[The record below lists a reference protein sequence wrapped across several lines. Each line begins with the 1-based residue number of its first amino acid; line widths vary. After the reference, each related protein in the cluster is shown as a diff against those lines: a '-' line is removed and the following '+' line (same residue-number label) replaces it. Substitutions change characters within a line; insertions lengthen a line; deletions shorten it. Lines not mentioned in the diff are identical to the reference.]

1 MIRCAFPCSYQW
13 FRNERWLK
21 IQKMQNPNSNETS
34 PVLVEIKDLRKVYP
48 NGYEALSNIS
58 FTLKSGEFVCIIG
71 RSGAGKSTLLR
82 CINGLI
88 PLSGGSLRV
97 NGTEFTTLSDQEKLL
112 LRRRIGFIFQ
122 EFNLVDRLTV
132 LRNVLIGRIGYKNDL
147 SAMLG
152 YFSQEDREKALW
164 SLKRVNMLHRAKS
177 RADRLSGGEK
187 QRVAIARAL
196 AQEPFLILADEP
208 VASLDPEL
216 TWEVMND
223 LQTIAREENVP
234 TLVNIH
240 DLETARHFADR
251 IIGIA
256 KGRILFDGPV
266 RDLTSDH
273 LREIYRSNDLQK
285 KSRYEI

>member
-1 MIRCAFPCSYQW
+1 M
-13 FRNERWLK
+13 EK
-21 IQKMQNPNSNETS
+21 NSPGS
-34 PVLVEIKDLRKVYP
+34 QLMLEIKNLRKVYP

-58 FTLKSGEFVCIIG
+58 FNLYGGEFVCIIG

-88 PLSGGSLRV
+88 PITEGNLKV
-97 NGTEFTTLSDQEKLL
+97 NGTEITTLTDQEKLL

-122 EFNLVDRLTV
+122 EFNLVDRLTA
-132 LRNVLIGRIGYKNDL
+132 LRNVLTGR
-147 SAMLG
+147 LG
-152 YFSQEDREKALW
+152 YVDDFSALLGIFGQEHREKALW
-164 SLKRVNMLHRAKS
+164 CLQRVNMLHRAKS

-196 AQEPFLILADEP
+196 AQEPFLLLADEP

-216 TWEVMND
+216 TWGVMND
-223 LQTIAREENVP
+223 LKTIAKEENVP

-240 DLETARHFADR
+240 DLETAKFFADR

-256 KGRILFDGPV
+256 KGRILYDGPV
-266 RDLTSDH
+266 KDLSNNV
-273 LREIYRSNDLQK
+273 LREIYRSDNPNL
-285 KSRYEI
+285 KSRYELIAD

>member
-1 MIRCAFPCSYQW
+1 M
-13 FRNERWLK
+13 
-21 IQKMQNPNSNETS
+21 
-34 PVLVEIKDLRKVYP
+34 VEIKDLRKVYP